1 MEVRLVLLGERKN
14 KERFVSVVEVV
25 TSGRSLSLSRE
36 MAVYDKASM
45 LGKGLT
51 HVTAA
56 GESDVF
62 TCGNL
67 IRKLKMEEGG
77 NVVKPTTGRVQ
88 VPPECVDGTLCL
100 CVVSASHK
108 NSFTIICS
116 FRTKSA
122 SKNKYQI
129 NWYQGRNDEISVPTG
144 KSSLK
149 LSEDQ
154 EPTVIMSDPRDA
166 RSVYVICN
174 NASEGSSS
182 LYKLARGR
190 KLEEPI
196 TTFTFPVTEASLMLG
211 TDKNLFLLVLDSNS
225 SGLKVFHVMKT
236 QGYRGSQ
243 AAWSKCPEL
252 QSMSPNYHAVSCS
265 LNKWQLSPNITYTFT
280 SQRCPY
286 QLGLATLV
294 NGNNDIVNEPESG
307 SQYRLR
313 AVGGDAINDVILII
327 LDDIERCF
335 ESEEDQLSD
344 LTLKICMNSS
354 PGRDGL
360 SLVSGWLMS
369 GRLSCVELYCTRL
382 DNDAFMDS
390 DRLMVQTFPTET
402 FRYHLKI
409 GDGSSTVLR

>member
-1 MEVRLVLLGERKN
+1 MLGERKN

-265 LNKWQLSPNITYTFT
+265 LNKWQLSPNITDTFT

-344 LTLKICMNSS
+344 MTLKICMNTQPKKEGIMQLVEWLNNEKIISAEIYAIYIDKDS
-354 PGRDGL
+354 FGGL
-360 SLVSGWLMS
+360 SEKLQINSIGQ
-369 GRLSCVELYCTRL
+369 EL
-382 DNDAFMDS
+382 
-390 DRLMVQTFPTET
+390 
-402 FRYHLKI
+402 FRYSKCYLPY
-409 GDGSSTVLR
+409 